1 MDQIDLKEMILP
13 LVIIDVH
20 EDAAKNPDYRL
31 SIERLRKWEK
41 EHGLIPAGA
50 FVAMRTDWVKAL
62 ARSREDGKVAHY
74 PGWSLPALK
83 YLYAERKITASG
95 HETTDTDPG
104 MATTKDNY
112 SLETYILSTNHY
124 QIELLTNLDRVPE
137 SERRLR
143 IPCAGICDS
152 AVI

>member
-20 EDAAKNPDYRL
+20 EDAAKNPDYRF

-62 ARSREDGKVAHY
+62 ARSREDGKQ
-74 PGWSLPALK
+74 
-83 YLYAERKITASG
+83 R
-95 HETTDTDPG
+95 
-104 MATTKDNY
+104 
-112 SLETYILSTNHY
+112 
-124 QIELLTNLDRVPE
+124 R
-137 SERRLR
+137 ERRRTLSGLELAR
-143 IPCAGICDS
+143 PKISLCGA
-152 AVI
+152 